1 MRKPANRTHKDDER
15 IEISNL
21 IVVLVSIGSIPIFL
35 YMIFW
40 NLLAVLAV
48 EFLFLVGFMDM
59 ILTADMLNRGY
70 REANFYRFF
79 FSHLGNKTGF
89 VVSVILNMAVRAI
102 FCLVYWDDPE
112 LILVFALASFFG
124 PLWNTLHS
132 FSFRDDIVLR
142 MPTQITINEDQIQ
155 VDSGRKVRLEQQ
167 KDASEQE

>member
-21 IVVLVSIGSIPIFL
+21 VVVLISIGSIPIFL
-35 YMIFW
+35 YMIFG
-40 NLLAVLAV
+40 NLLLVVAI

-79 FSHLGNKTGF
+79 FSHLGNRVGF
-89 VVSVILNMAVRAI
+89 AVSLILNISIRGI
-102 FCLVYWDDPE
+102 FCLVYWDDPD

-142 MPTQITINEDQIQ
+142 MPTEISANEEQIE

-167 KDASEQE
+167 KDGDDQE